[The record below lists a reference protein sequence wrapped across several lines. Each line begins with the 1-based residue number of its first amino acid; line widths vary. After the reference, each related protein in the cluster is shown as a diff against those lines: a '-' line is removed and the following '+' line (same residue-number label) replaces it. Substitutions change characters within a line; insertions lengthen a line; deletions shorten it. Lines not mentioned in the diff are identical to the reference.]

1 MTKRY
6 KCRECANFLPIEGT
20 VYGHCKVRPF
30 AQKQGGQLTDKEFL
44 TTRSRNACNKND
56 FVKADKIPEV
66 VRVCK
71 RCGKEFV
78 VEEKGRREFCCDEC
92 RVKWHQEEQKRLRA
106 ERKAQ
111 KALGVKKISSAK
123 TGSSPKVKQPKEP
136 TKPKMS
142 ISDICKMALEEH
154 LSYGEIVLKYGL

>member
-1 MTKRY
+1 MAKRY

-30 AQKQGGQLTDKEFL
+30 AQKQGGQLTDKVFL
-44 TTRSRNACNKND
+44 TTRSRNACKND

-66 VRVCK
+66 VKKCK
-71 RCGKEFV
+71 RCGKEFTL
-78 VEEKGRREFCCDEC
+78 EERSRREFCCDEC
-92 RVKWHQEEQKRLRA
+92 RIKWHQEEQKRLRA

-123 TGSSPKVKQPKEP
+123 SGSSPKVKQPKVPLSEV
-136 TKPKMS
+136 MR
-142 ISDICKMALEEH
+142 MAAAEH
-154 LSYGEIVLKYGL
+154 LSYGQIVQKYGL